1 MELIETLR
9 ECLAD
14 RYDLERELGGGGMS
28 RVFVAS
34 ERALARRVVIKVLSP
49 ELGHAVNAERFRL
62 EIATSATLQHPQIV
76 PVYSAGSCGDL
87 LYYVMPF
94 VAGESLRAHLDRAGT
109 LPPDE
114 VTRILVLLARGLA
127 YAHREGVVHRDIK
140 PENILLAQGE
150 PMLADFGIAKVIRQG
165 NNTTGLTSTGMS
177 IGTVTYM
184 APEQVVA
191 DPSIDGRADVY
202 SLAAL
207 GFELLSGAPPFTG
220 TPQQVMSAHVVSPVP
235 NIGARVHQLP
245 PALAA
250 AITAGLAKDAS
261 ARPTASEFATLLSSQ
276 PAIQLAASP
285 RHTVRRRTPVIGAV
299 VGVLVL
305 AAIGVAALRRR
316 QAPRAD
322 ELISTTPAAA
332 TQTGLAVLP
341 FENIGGVGDDAW
353 FAAGLTAELTT
364 AIGKVDGI
372 RIASRSTVR
381 AFADSNLAPIALGQ
395 RLGVKAMVEGSAQRI
410 GDRLRVT
417 ARLIDASDGRAL
429 WSESYDRTVSVVFAT
444 QSEISAAIVAA
455 LAPRFGTTTRATT
468 SNVGTHDPS
477 AYDDF
482 LRARFA
488 QEARDLGSALKL
500 FRKAAARDT
509 LFARAY
515 AGIAEVTALR
525 PVYGDGTHVTLAPQ
539 ILAAAARAL
548 ALDSTLAEPHT
559 ALGLLAKG
567 RADWRTAE
575 RELRHAAELQ
585 PTNGTAGQT
594 LAELLFTLGRFD
606 ESAVEMA
613 RAARVEPMNGLILG
627 EHAYTLM
634 LTGHIDSA
642 RATAARAQLLDS
654 QNPFILYTRG
664 VIEERVGAY
673 SAAVQ
678 PMAAAVVRA
687 PQPFF
692 LGALARVQR
701 LAGDTAASQ
710 RTRARL
716 AALASAQGVSFGLAI
731 ADLGVADAAS
741 VVDRLK
747 AALAE
752 RDPLMYVLPMRVWW
766 FDPVRNDPAFIA
778 IVDSLGLPAS
788 ARAPMPAAAR

>member
-1 MELIETLR
+1 MTPPARSAPDQRVTLDDMELIETLR

-14 RYDLERELGGGGMS
+14 RYDIERELGGGGMS
-28 RVFVAS
+28 RVFVAA

-49 ELGHAVNAERFRL
+49 ELGQAVNAERFRL

-76 PVYSAGSCGDL
+76 PVYSTGACGDL

-94 VAGESLRAHLDRAGT
+94 VAGESLRAHLDRIGT

-127 YAHREGVVHRDIK
+127 YAHRENVVHRDIK

-235 NIGARVHQLP
+235 DIGARVQHVP
-245 PALAA
+245 PTLAA
-250 AITAGLAKDAS
+250 AITAGLAKDAL

-276 PAIQLAASP
+276 SVVSQASSP
-285 RHTVRRRTPVIGAV
+285 SRTATRRTPTIGAAV
-299 VGVLVL
+299 AVLVL
-305 AAIGVAALRRR
+305 AGIGVAALRNRE
-316 QAPRAD
+316 APRAD
-322 ELISTTPAAA
+322 EAIATPSAAA

-341 FENIGGVGDDAW
+341 FENIGGAGDDAW

-417 ARLIDASDGRAL
+417 ARLIDAADGHAL
-429 WSESYDRTVSVVFAT
+429 WSESYDRTVSDVFAT

-468 SNVGTHDPS
+468 SDVGTQDAT

-488 QEARDLGSALKL
+488 QEERDLGSALTL

-525 PVYGDGTHVTLAPQ
+525 PVYGDGTHVALAPE
-539 ILAAAARAL
+539 ILSAAARAL

-567 RADWRTAE
+567 RADWAAAE
-575 RELRHAAELQ
+575 RELRLAAVLQ
-585 PTNGTAGQT
+585 PTNGTAAQT

-606 ESAVEMA
+606 EAAVEMA

-634 LTGHIDSA
+634 LTGRIDSA
-642 RATAARAQLLDS
+642 RATAVRALLLDG

-664 VIEERVGAY
+664 VIEERAGAY

-678 PMAAAVVRA
+678 PMAAAVTRA

-692 LGALARVQR
+692 LGALAR
-701 LAGDTAASQ
+701 
-710 RTRARL
+710 
-716 AALASAQGVSFGLAI
+716 
-731 ADLGVADAAS
+731 
-741 VVDRLK
+741 
-747 AALAE
+747 
-752 RDPLMYVLPMRVWW
+752 
-766 FDPVRNDPAFIA
+766 
-778 IVDSLGLPAS
+778 
-788 ARAPMPAAAR
+788 